1 LNDRPQSGFVL
12 PSAAGIPLALQPSA
26 QRIRFGPADDI
37 LKKGFA
43 EKAFV
48 VCVLVL
54 STTAFV
60 NLLPGESGIE
70 YEEQGKLFAQILWLF
85 LYLVMLLYVRKRV
98 WELLRVIWQNKALV
112 ALLAWACVSVVWSID
127 RPVTIRHFGALLLSS
142 FFGVY
147 LAFRFSLREQLRLV
161 SVALWIIIIASTA
174 ACLFFPSY
182 GIRTEESTTGP
193 AWQGVLSD
201 KNGLARLAVLAAL
214 ILALYFVNRLRRPAV
229 LIGIALLFF
238 LVILTQAKTA
248 LVYFILGMLAFPFV
262 RAIQNNP
269 VNRRKII
276 AVALLIFGGLAAWTY
291 YNWENFTYYLGK
303 DPNLTGRVALWGI
316 SMTWIADKPFLGYG
330 FEGFWS
336 NYYGPAADLR
346 IAVGWLEAP
355 HAHNGFINLW
365 LDLGLIGVLLFV
377 LGFIITYREAT
388 AFATTT
394 KSVEG
399 IWPVTFL
406 TFYMVYSFTE
416 TNFLSRNDLL
426 WILYVAMMFCVRTD
440 KLPAV
445 GTSEAA

>member
-1 LNDRPQSGFVL
+1 MPNAP
-12 PSAAGIPLALQPSA
+12 GIPLALHPSA
-26 QRIRFGPADDI
+26 ESIRLGPADVI
-37 LKKGFA
+37 LKKSLA

-54 STTAFV
+54 STTAFI
-60 NLLPGESGIE
+60 NLLPGESGVE
-70 YEEQGKLFAQILWLF
+70 YEEQGKFYAQILWLF
-85 LYLVMLLYVRKRV
+85 LYVVMLVFARKRV
-98 WELLRVIWQNKALV
+98 LELLRLLWQNKPLV
-112 ALLAWACVSVVWSID
+112 ALLAWACVSVAWSVD
-127 RPVTIRHFGALLLSS
+127 RPVTVRHFGALLLSCI
-142 FFGVY
+142 FGVF

-193 AWQGVLSD
+193 AWQGVLTD
-201 KNGLARLAVLAAL
+201 KNALARLAVLAAL
-214 ILALYFVNRLRRPAV
+214 ILALYFAKRVRRVAA
-229 LIGIALLFF
+229 LIGIGLLFF

-248 LVYFILGMLAFPFV
+248 LVYFILAMLAFPFV
-262 RAIQNNP
+262 RAVQNNP
-269 VNRRKII
+269 ANRRKII
-276 AVALLIFGGLAAWTY
+276 AFALLIFGGLTTWTY
-291 YNWENFTYYLGK
+291 YNWENLTYSLGK
-303 DPNLTGRVALWGI
+303 DPLLTGRVALWGL

-346 IAVGWLEAP
+346 IAAGWLEAP

-377 LGFIITYREAT
+377 LGFIITYREAIT
-388 AFATTT
+388 LTTTT

-406 TFYMVYSFTE
+406 VFYMVYSFTE

-426 WILYVAMMFCVRTD
+426 WILYVAMMFSVRTD
-440 KLPAV
+440 KPPAV
-445 GTSEAA
+445 GLGEVA